1 MSVEVL
7 ADKGGAATELEYA
20 ADDNMRFSMYSF
32 VNVTTNE
39 QYKFDHMVLEE
50 SLIAKGG
57 LVVFAAESDKPVFY
71 SVQSV
76 DDAKQLV
83 ELTTAKNGFSK
94 ILLLFAL
101 LGVSWFVLDFIIK
114 LFL

>member
-1 MSVEVL
+1 MSVEVI
-7 ADKGGAATELEYA
+7 ADECGAADLEYA
-20 ADDNMRFSMYSF
+20 ADDNMRFSTYSF

-39 QYKFDHMVLEE
+39 QYNFDHMVLEE

-57 LVVFAAESDKPVFY
+57 LVVFAVESDKPIFY

-76 DDAKQLV
+76 DDTKQLV
-83 ELTTAKNGFSK
+83 ELTKAKNGFGK

-101 LGVSWFVLDFIIK
+101 LGVSWFVLDYIIK